1 MRLIDPHT
9 VFLLTGVMSGLMAL
23 VLLSIKRSYPVSIK
37 GLNEWSLS
45 LVVLFFGGVLA
56 SISAS
61 LSEGVVAV
69 VPNLLIWTGTY
80 LAYMGSQRFF
90 GVTPNYKPWAAL
102 ILAATAF
109 AFWYGVVEPSYVMR
123 LRASNVLMTCLVAVH
138 AWLIYKQGLRSFAKV
153 LAKATLTFIA
163 VAQVMRFVTTFIYP
177 VGPNIG
183 DVRPE
188 HLIFVT
194 SFAFSILLISISMI
208 LMATDKLRTELEH
221 LASHDSLTN
230 ALTRRHMNEACEQE
244 LQRCRRNGR
253 SMAVLVMDLDHFKA
267 INDTHGH
274 QAGDQVLVNFVSKV
288 NRLLRQMDQLARFG
302 GEEFVA
308 LLPETSLDEAVL
320 VANRIRAISTVSD
333 QGPSCSVSIGVTT
346 NLANND
352 TVDSLLARA
361 DRAMYRAKANGRN
374 RVEMG

>member
-23 VLLSIKRSYPVSIK
+23 VLLSISRNYPASIK
-37 GLNEWSLS
+37 GLKEWSLS
-45 LVVLFFGGVLA
+45 LVILFFGGVLA
-56 SISAS
+56 SASAN
-61 LSEGVVAV
+61 LSQGVVAV
-69 VPNLLIWTGTY
+69 APNLLIWTGTY

-102 ILAATAF
+102 IFAGTAF
-109 AFWYGVVEPSYVMR
+109 GFWYGVVDPSYVMR
-123 LRASNVLMTCLVAVH
+123 LRASNVLMTGLVAVH
-138 AWLIYKQGLRSFAKV
+138 AWLIFKQGLRSFAKL
-153 LAKATLTFIA
+153 LAKATLTFVA
-163 VAQVMRFVTTFIYP
+163 VAQVMRFVTTFLYP
-177 VGPNIG
+177 VGSNVA
-183 DVRPE
+183 DASPE

-208 LMATDKLRTELEH
+208 LMATDKLRTELEQ

-230 ALTRRHMNEACEQE
+230 ALTRRHMNEAIEQE

-267 INDTHGH
+267 INDTYGH
-274 QAGDQVLVNFVSKV
+274 QAGDQVLVNFVGNV
-288 NRLLRQMDQLARFG
+288 NKLLRQMDQLGRFG

-308 LLPETSLDEAVL
+308 LLPETSLDEALL
-320 VANRIRAISTVSD
+320 VANRIRAISTISE
-333 QGPSCSVSIGVTT
+333 QGPSCTVSIGVTT
-346 NLANND
+346 NLADND
-352 TVDSLLARA
+352 TVDGLLARA

>member
-1 MRLIDPHT
+1 MRFIDPHT

-23 VLLSIKRSYPVSIK
+23 VLHSIKRSYPVSIK

-45 LVVLFFGGVLA
+45 LVILFFGGFVA

-61 LSEGVVAV
+61 LNQGVVAV
-69 VPNLLIWTGTY
+69 LPNLLIWSGTY
-80 LAYMGSQRFF
+80 LAYVGSQRFF
-90 GVTPNYKPWAAL
+90 GVTPNPKPWIIA
-102 ILAATAF
+102 ILATTVF
-109 AFWYGVVEPSYVMR
+109 GFWYGVIDPSYVMR
-123 LRASNVLMTCLVAVH
+123 LRASNVLLTCLFTVH

-153 LAKATLTFIA
+153 LAKVTLTFIA
-163 VAQVMRFVTTFIYP
+163 VAQIMRFVTTFFYP

-183 DVRPE
+183 DITPE

-194 SFAFSILLISISMI
+194 SFAFAILLISISMI
-208 LMATDKLRTELEH
+208 LMATDKLRFELEH

-244 LQRCRRNGR
+244 LQRCRRTGR

-333 QGPSCSVSIGVTT
+333 QGPSCTVSIGVTT

>member
-1 MRLIDPHT
+1 MRFIDPHT

-56 SISAS
+56 AISAN

-69 VPNLLIWTGTY
+69 LPNLLIWSGTY
-80 LAYMGSQRFF
+80 LAYLGSQRFF
-90 GVTPNYKPWAAL
+90 GVTPNYKPWAAV
-102 ILAATAF
+102 IIAATALG
-109 AFWYGVVEPSYVMR
+109 FWYGVVDPSYVMR
-123 LRASNVLMTCLVAVH
+123 LRVSNVLMTCMIAVH
-138 AWLIYKQGLRSFAKV
+138 AWLIYQQGLRTFAKL
-153 LAKATLTFIA
+153 LAKATLTFLA
-163 VAQVMRFVTTFIYP
+163 VAQIMRFVTTFLYP
-177 VGPNIG
+177 VGPNMG
-183 DVRPE
+183 DVSPE

-194 SFAFSILLISISMI
+194 SFAFSIMLFAISMI
-208 LMATDKLRTELEH
+208 LMATDKLRAELEH

-230 ALTRRHMNEACEQE
+230 ALTRRHMNEACGQE
-244 LQRCRRNGR
+244 LQRCRRTGR
-253 SMAVLVMDLDHFKA
+253 SMAVLVMDLDHFKR

-274 QAGDQVLVNFVSKV
+274 QAGDRVLINFVSDV
-288 NRLLRQMDQLARFG
+288 NKLLRQMDQLGRFG

-320 VANRIRAISTVSD
+320 VANRIRAISTLSD
-333 QGPSCSVSIGVTT
+333 QGPSCTVSIGVTT
-346 NLANND
+346 NLADSD

-361 DRAMYRAKANGRN
+361 DHAMYRAKANGRN